1 MQGSVDVPA
10 PARQPRR
17 IRHRRLAFGVV
28 LSLML
33 GGAGAQQMPVP
44 PMHAPGMDGTM
55 AMIDAGATRLGL
67 SGTRAVLD
75 GLDRLDEA
83 DDADEPA
90 APAASIPPKK
100 YSPFLISCRQQFFLQ
115 TTNGGD
121 FTTQGD
127 FAGHGYITTHGNTR
141 QRRHQC
147 RGHRSARTRPVFGRG
162 SIGHMDVH
170 VTLFKQLILDPE

>member
-55 AMIDAGATRLGL
+55 AMIDAG
-67 SGTRAVLD
+67 
-75 GLDRLDEA
+75 
-83 DDADEPA
+83 
-90 APAASIPPKK
+90 
-100 YSPFLISCRQQFFLQ
+100 
-115 TTNGGD
+115 
-121 FTTQGD
+121 D
-127 FAGHGYITTHGNTR
+127 FAGA
-141 QRRHQC
+141 RRVIDAALARPGPP
-147 RGHRSARTRPVFGRG
+147 RGGVNDAASARRG
-162 SIGHMDVH
+162 
-170 VTLFKQLILDPE
+170 